1 MCSPGAAMGLQGA
14 AGAFNAFGALRE
26 GGQQKAFYDAQALQT
41 EADAQAAFGQSQVN
55 ADIIRKA
62 ATLQKG
68 TARASAARAG
78 VVVDAGSAQGAIDT
92 IGRES
97 ELDALTQL
105 ITGRL
110 TRDRMIAQGSQQRI
124 AGQVAMKNA
133 NWAAAG
139 SLLGTGAKIGAMRA
153 TPGMGAP

>member
-1 MCSPGAAMGLQGA
+1 MCSGAQGA
-14 AGAFNAFGALRE
+14 QGGSGIFAALGALRE
-26 GGQQKAFYDAQALQT
+26 GGQQRAFFDAQALQS
-41 EADAQAAFGQSQVN
+41 EADAQAAAGQGQVN

-62 ATLQKG
+62 ARLQKG
-68 TARASAARAG
+68 AARAGAARSG
-78 VVVDAGSAQGAIDT
+78 VVVDAGSASDAVDT

-110 TRDRMIAQGSQQRI
+110 TGARLNAQGSQQRI

-133 NWAAAG
+133 NWKATG
-139 SLLGTGAKIGAMRA
+139 SLLESGAKMAAMA
-153 TPGMGAP
+153 G

>member
-1 MCSPGAAMGLQGA
+1 MCSGAQGA
-14 AGAFNAFGALRE
+14 QGGAGIFGALGALRE
-26 GGQQKAFYDAQALQT
+26 GGQAKAFYDAQALQT
-41 EADAQAAFGQSQVN
+41 EADAQAAAGQAQVN
-55 ADIIRKA
+55 AGIIRKA
-62 ATLQKG
+62 ANLQKG
-68 TARASAARAG
+68 AARAGAAKSG

-92 IGRES
+92 ITRES

-133 NWAAAG
+133 NWKATG
-139 SLLGTGAKIGAMRA
+139 SLLESGAKAA
-153 TPGMGAP
+153 SMGA

>member
-1 MCSPGAAMGLQGA
+1 MCSGGSGFSNAQMAQGGSGLFGAL
-14 AGAFNAFGALRE
+14 GALRE
-26 GGQQKAFYDAQALQT
+26 GGQQKAFFDAQALQT
-41 EADAQAAFGQSQVN
+41 EADAQAAAGQAQVN

-62 ATLQKG
+62 ARLQKG
-68 TARASAARAG
+68 SARAGAARAG

-110 TRDRMIAQGSQQRI
+110 TRERMIAQGSQQRI

-133 NWAAAG
+133 NWKATG
-139 SLLGTGAKIGAMRA
+139 SLLESGAKMAAMA
-153 TPGMGAP
+153 VKP

>member
-1 MCSPGAAMGLQGA
+1 MTLAVGATAAA
-14 AGAFNAFGALRE
+14 AGMSALGGIRQ

-41 EADAQAAFGQSQVN
+41 EADAEAAAGQGQVN

-62 ATLQKG
+62 ARLQKG
-68 TARASAARAG
+68 SARAGAARAG
-78 VVVDAGSAQGAIDT
+78 VVVDAGSADQAVDT

-110 TRDRMIAQGSQQRI
+110 TRERMIAQGSQQRI

-133 NWAAAG
+133 NYEAVG
-139 SLLGTGAKIGAMRA
+139 SLLKGGAKIGDMTANR
-153 TPGMGAP
+153 

>member
-1 MCSPGAAMGLQGA
+1 MCDPMTLAVGATAAA
-14 AGAFNAFGALRE
+14 AGMSALGGIRQ

-41 EADAQAAFGQSQVN
+41 EADAEAAAGQGQVN

-62 ATLQKG
+62 ARLQKG
-68 TARASAARAG
+68 SARAGAARAG
-78 VVVDAGSAQGAIDT
+78 VVVDAGSADQAVDT

-110 TRDRMIAQGSQQRI
+110 TRERMIAQGSQQRI

-133 NWAAAG
+133 NYEAVG
-139 SLLGTGAKIGAMRA
+139 SLLKGGAKIGDMTANR
-153 TPGMGAP
+153 

>member
-1 MCSPGAAMGLQGA
+1 MCSGGGGFSNAQYAQGGSGIFSA
-14 AGAFNAFGALRE
+14 LGALRE
-26 GGQQKAFYDAQALQT
+26 GGQQRAFFDAQALQS
-41 EADAQAAFGQSQVN
+41 EADAQAAAGQGQVN

-62 ATLQKG
+62 ARLQKG
-68 TARASAARAG
+68 AARAGAARSG
-78 VVVDAGSAQGAIDT
+78 VVVDAGSAQEAVDT

-110 TRDRMIAQGSQQRI
+110 TGARLNAQGSQQRI

-133 NWAAAG
+133 NWKATG
-139 SLLGTGAKIGAMRA
+139 SLLESGAKMAAMA
-153 TPGMGAP
+153 GG